1 MAVAYLPKFVL
12 GSNNCFWSRGLKFIV
27 KLDASGP
34 LMTGKVAGSNLPLR
48 YQINSKVL
56 GDIKTILPP
65 FIRLLLR
72 KLKPFLSQINL
83 DRRYFFPEPKVGRS
97 QV

>member
-34 LMTGKVAGSNLPLR
+34 EALWAGGPLEFTP
-48 YQINSKVL
+48 Y
-56 GDIKTILPP
+56 
-65 FIRLLLR
+65 FIRGGNDI
-72 KLKPFLSQINL
+72 SQIIV
-83 DRRYFFPEPKVGRS
+83 KKC
-97 QV
+97 